1 MASMSAPTQ
10 LGKYRIVREIGK
22 GATATVY
29 LAESPHRTEPVAI
42 KLVDFGD
49 KSRDGG
55 KWSRR
60 MRKIFQ
66 TEANLARQLEHPN
79 IIRIDEA
86 VVEED
91 RAYLVMEYF
100 EGRSL
105 DHFCT
110 FDTLL
115 PLHRVVGI
123 VFKCCLAL
131 DYAARQG
138 ILHRDIKPA
147 NIMID
152 HDDTVKVTDFGLAM
166 NLGKEV
172 NQDSTFIMGVGSPA
186 YMSPEQIKGYPLN
199 HKTELYSLGVV
210 LFHLLT
216 GRLPFRARHP
226 AQLIYKIIN
235 ADTPSASALSPEIP
249 EAMDAVIRKAL
260 EKDLYSRYKNGAD
273 FAKDLAAVRY
283 KILDDKYVPPDM
295 TRFSVLRKMSFFVEF
310 DDVEVW
316 ETLRIGS
323 WRHLPE
329 HSVLLREGEE
339 VRSFGLVLEGEVE
352 VSIEGRR
359 LATVGAGQLLGE
371 ESYLQPSMKQLT
383 TAIAITPVVYL
394 DLRIAALALASEEF
408 REHFNQRITQSV
420 AERLAQA
427 QRAAAAHN
435 PPASML
441 AETAVQPIDV
451 DFELVPYENR

>member
-1 MASMSAPTQ
+1 M
-10 LGKYRIVREIGK
+10 LERIGKYRVIREIGK

-29 LAESPHRTEPVAI
+29 LCKCDDIEEMVAV

-152 HDDTVKVTDFGLAM
+152 DDDAVKITDFGLAM

-199 HKTELYSLGVV
+199 HKTDLYSLGVV

-339 VRSFGLVLEGEVE
+339 VRSFGLILEGEVE

>member
-1 MASMSAPTQ
+1 
-10 LGKYRIVREIGK
+10 
-22 GATATVY
+22 
-29 LAESPHRTEPVAI
+29 
-42 KLVDFGD
+42 
-49 KSRDGG
+49 
-55 KWSRR
+55 
-60 MRKIFQ
+60 
-66 TEANLARQLEHPN
+66 
-79 IIRIDEA
+79 
-86 VVEED
+86 
-91 RAYLVMEYF
+91 
-100 EGRSL
+100 
-105 DHFCT
+105 
-110 FDTLL
+110 
-115 PLHRVVGI
+115 
-123 VFKCCLAL
+123 
-131 DYAARQG
+131 
-138 ILHRDIKPA
+138 
-147 NIMID
+147 
-152 HDDTVKVTDFGLAM
+152 
-166 NLGKEV
+166 
-172 NQDSTFIMGVGSPA
+172 
-186 YMSPEQIKGYPLN
+186 MSPEQIKGYPLN
-199 HKTELYSLGVV
+199 HKTDLYSLGVV

-235 ADTPSASALSPEIP
+235 ADTPSAAALSPEIP

-316 ETLRIGS
+316 ETLRIGG

-329 HSVLLREGEE
+329 QSVLLREGEE

-383 TAIAITPVVYL
+383 TAIALTPVVYL

-441 AETAVQPIDV
+441 AETAIQPIDV